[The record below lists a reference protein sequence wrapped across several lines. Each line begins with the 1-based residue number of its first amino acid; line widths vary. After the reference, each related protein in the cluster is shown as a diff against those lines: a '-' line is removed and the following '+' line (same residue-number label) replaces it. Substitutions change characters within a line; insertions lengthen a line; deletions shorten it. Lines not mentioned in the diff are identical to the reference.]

1 MPLEPGRY
9 LHLPLVE
16 LVRDLESADPRD
28 VPIPAAR
35 PVELHGPGL
44 RADDR
49 TESLAYRGDNITTVA
64 NDTRLPDEHPDIE
77 IPGVVLEHFLGGGA
91 QGWVYAGRVRATNKV
106 VAVKVLGRGDGET
119 LAWGAREA
127 LLCARVRHR
136 NVLRVLRAQPVGA
149 FWVVLMELV
158 QGDELRRGTVSGAEA
173 RTCFGALAD
182 ALLALARS
190 RLVHRDIKPAN
201 ILLRR
206 PDRSPV
212 LIDFGLA
219 VDLAEQ
225 VQNPAELSGTPFY
238 MAPEAWRNASPEPAW
253 DAYAL
258 GVTAAVVLVGPP
270 AMGRDVPTLRRAKLS
285 GDFERLLRQG
295 LNQVTD
301 ADLREWVV
309 RLISPEPSTRQSAL
323 DEARAWSAA

>member
-1 MPLEPGRY
+1 MPLEPERY
-9 LHLPLVE
+9 LHMPLAE
-16 LVRDLESADPRD
+16 LVRDLQSADPRD
-28 VPIPAAR
+28 VPLPK
-35 PVELHGPGL
+35 PHGVELHGPGL
-44 RADDR
+44 RAEDQ
-49 TESLAYRGDNITTVA
+49 TESLAYRDDNVSTLA

-77 IPGVVLEHFLGGGA
+77 VPGVVLEHFLGGGA
-91 QGWVYAGRVRATNKV
+91 QGWVYAGRVRTTNKI
-106 VAVKVLGRGDGET
+106 VAVKILARGRDEALG
-119 LAWGAREA
+119 WGAREA

-158 QGDELRRGTVSGAEA
+158 QGEELRRGTLSGTEA
-173 RTCFGALAD
+173 RACFGALAD
-182 ALLALARS
+182 ALVALAGS

-201 ILLRR
+201 IILRK

-225 VQNPAELSGTPFY
+225 GQNPAELSGTPFY
-238 MAPEAWRNASPEPAW
+238 MAPEAWRDAPPDPAW

-270 AMGRDVPTLRRAKLS
+270 ALGRDLPTLRRAKLS
-285 GDFERLLRQG
+285 GDFERLLGHG
-295 LNQVTD
+295 LDQVED
-301 ADLREWVV
+301 AEMRRWIG
-309 RLISPEPSTRQSAL
+309 RLIVAEPAVRRAAL
-323 DEARAWSAA
+323 DEARAWAAA

>member
-9 LHLPLVE
+9 VHMPLAE

-28 VPIPAAR
+28 VPLPNSRNI
-35 PVELHGPGL
+35 ELHGPGL
-44 RADDR
+44 RAEDK
-49 TESLAYRGDNITTVA
+49 TESLAYRGDNVTTLV
-64 NDTRLPDEHPDIE
+64 NDTRLPDAHPDIE

-91 QGWVYAGRVRATNKV
+91 QGWVYAGRVRTTNKI
-106 VAVKVLGRGDGET
+106 VAVKILARGRDEN

-136 NVLRVLRAQPVGA
+136 NVLRVLRAQPVGE

-158 QGDELRRGTVSGAEA
+158 QGEELRRGTLSGTEA
-173 RTCFGALAD
+173 RVCFGALAD

-201 ILLRR
+201 VILRR

-225 VQNPAELSGTPFY
+225 GRNPAELSGTPFY
-238 MAPEAWRNASPEPAW
+238 MAPEAWRDAPPDPAW

-270 AMGRDVPTLRRAKLS
+270 AMGRDLPTLRRAKLS
-285 GDFERLLRQG
+285 GDFERLIRDGLDQVGDAEMRQ
-295 LNQVTD
+295 
-301 ADLREWVV
+301 WVN
-309 RLISPEPSTRQSAL
+309 RLIAPEPKERQNAL
-323 DEARAWSAA
+323 DIARAWVAA

>member
-9 LHLPLVE
+9 LHLPLAE
-16 LVRDLESADPRD
+16 LVRDLEIADPRD
-28 VPIPAAR
+28 VPLPR
-35 PVELHGPGL
+35 TSTVELHGPRL
-44 RADDR
+44 RPEDQ
-49 TESLAYRGDNITTVA
+49 TESLAYRGDNISTVL
-64 NDTRLPDEHPDIE
+64 NDTRLPDQHPDIE
-77 IPGVVLEHFLGGGA
+77 IPGVVLEHLLGGGA
-91 QGWVYAGRVRATNKV
+91 QGWVYAGRVRATNKI
-106 VAVKVLGRGDGET
+106 VAVKILGRGDGET

-158 QGDELRRGTVSGAEA
+158 QGEELRRGTLSGDEA
-173 RTCFGALAD
+173 RSCFGALSD
-182 ALLALARS
+182 ALLALGRS

-225 VQNPAELSGTPFY
+225 VHSPAELSGTPFY
-238 MAPEAWRNASPEPAW
+238 MAPEAWRDTPPDPAW

-270 AMGRDVPTLRRAKLS
+270 ALGRDLPTLRRAKLS
-285 GDFERLLRQG
+285 GDFERLLRG
-295 LNQVTD
+295 RLDEVTD
-301 ADLREWVV
+301 SDVRVWVG
-309 RLISPEPSTRQSAL
+309 RLIAPEPAERKAAL
-323 DEARAWSAA
+323 DEARAWTAA

>member
-9 LHLPLVE
+9 LHLPLAE
-16 LVRDLESADPRD
+16 LVRDLASADPHD
-28 VPIPAAR
+28 VPLPSSGS
-35 PVELHGPGL
+35 VQLHGPGL
-44 RADDR
+44 RADEC
-49 TESLAYRGDNITTVA
+49 TESLAYRGDNFATVA
-64 NDTRLPDEHPDIE
+64 NDTRLPDEHPDVE
-77 IPGVVLEHFLGGGA
+77 IPGVVLEQFLGGGA
-91 QGWVYAGRVRATNKV
+91 QGWVYAGRVQATNKI
-106 VAVKVLGRGDGET
+106 VAVKVLARGRDNA

-158 QGDELRRGTVSGAEA
+158 QGEELRRGTVSGAEA
-173 RTCFGALAD
+173 RACFGALAD

-206 PDRSPV
+206 PDNSPV

-225 VQNPAELSGTPFY
+225 EYIRTELSGTPFY
-238 MAPEAWRNASPEPAW
+238 MAPEAWRDAPPDPAW

-270 AMGRDVPTLRRAKLS
+270 DMGRDLPTLRRTKLS
-285 GDFERLLRQG
+285 GDFERLLGRSLEQM
-295 LNQVTD
+295 ND
-301 ADLREWVV
+301 ADMRRWVT
-309 RLISPEPSTRQSAL
+309 RLIATEPAERQKAL
-323 DEARAWSAA
+323 KEACTWSVA